1 MRYLT
6 IASPPW
12 PNGPERPVLAPSSC
26 AVVLLQQHHIAYGH
40 ASSNAM
46 QASMTRRRRP
56 PAGRRRDR
64 KAAQVLA
71 KLSVGP
77 PAARDRVVELVRVLL
92 PEEAA
97 HEATQP
103 SRVGIV
109 GRAATLD
116 DVLRP

>member
-1 MRYLT
+1 
-6 IASPPW
+6 
-12 PNGPERPVLAPSSC
+12 
-26 AVVLLQQHHIAYGH
+26 
-40 ASSNAM
+40 M